1 MQPQPLGAPGNPV
14 APSHDAVWRL
24 TIGTM
29 EESHMDKNDP
39 QTQLDQRHLGDRKD
53 TDPGA
58 ERADQDLREMTQGDR
73 TRPAQ
78 PDGTTPLERD
88 QAPVNQKR

>member
-1 MQPQPLGAPGNPV
+1 MQPQPLGEPGNPV

-24 TIGTM
+24 TDSM
-29 EESHMDKNDP
+29 EESHMDRNDP
-39 QTQLDQRHLGDRKD
+39 RTQLDQRHLGDPKD
-53 TDPGA
+53 LDPGT
-58 ERADQDLREMTQGDR
+58 ERGDPDRREMTQGDR

-78 PDGTTPLERD
+78 PVGTTPLERD